1 MKRSWKWVFP
11 SVALSAGVAVG
22 LVAAPL
28 DAQQK
33 NLLASKKVSAPPP
46 MEPAMGAAWKDA
58 QPLSVK
64 LVGGKNL
71 PGGSTEVT
79 LRSVYATPCTSSCS
93 VAVFDNAQVRH
104 AYSPG
109 VLKLVFE

>member
-1 MKRSWKWVFP
+1 MRHSWNWIRPV
-11 SVALSAGVAVG
+11 VALTAGIAIG
-22 LVAAPL
+22 LTAWPL

-33 NLLASKKVSAPPP
+33 NLLVAKKLSAPPP
-46 MEPAMGAAWKDA
+46 MEPAMGAAWNDA

-79 LRSVYATPCTSSCS
+79 LRSVYAGDTVYFLVQYKDPTQS
-93 VAVFDNAQVRH
+93 FQR
-104 AYSPG
+104 SP
-109 VLKLVFE
+109 